1 MTSDHDIFRKKSTQ
15 IFDFLDLNKDGSL
28 SLSEIRKGFE
38 KLNLPVTT
46 RDELLEELEFG
57 QKKSVTKQEFE
68 VYAEKQ
74 YIRVKELFDKLDTSK
89 DSRISF
95 DELTNS
101 IKTFDKDFPLDKE
114 VIQKVFNI
122 VDTNHSGSIDFEEWC
137 EFLILMPKLN
147 IKAVVDYWQAV
158 ITVCDPNEF
167 TLYGIQGRESRPPTA
182 NKSELKHW
190 LANFGAGLFAGVF
203 SRTITAP
210 FERLKFINQVHYKGT
225 DKPPGML
232 TGMKNL
238 YQQDGFKGL
247 FRGNLVTVIRSGPE
261 TSIKLAVFD
270 QCKAMIA
277 QNKSKGLNSFDLFW
291 AGATAG
297 VVSSAVTFPLVVIR
311 TRLAAAPTGT
321 YSGILDTITKMAKSE
336 GMIAPFFK
344 GLQPTILGVIPN
356 SGLNLMTYD
365 VLKRIMIGEGA
376 HAQPA
381 TWKFMFI
388 GGVSALLSSTL
399 LYPTQIVTARL
410 VMQGLMENQGQRKG
424 MIGVTKDIFKLE
436 GFSGFFKGYQ
446 AAIVKIIFGNAVS
459 FGSYEFLKKS
469 VNDYFKN

>member
-1 MTSDHDIFRKKSTQ
+1 MTSDYDIFRGKSTQ
-15 IFDFLDLNKDGSL
+15 VFNFLDLNKDGSL

-38 KLNLPVTT
+38 KLKLPVTT
-46 RDELLEELEFG
+46 RDELIEELQFG
-57 QKKSVTKQEFE
+57 QKQSITKQEFE
-68 VYAEKQ
+68 AYAEKQ
-74 YIRVKELFDKLDTSK
+74 YHRVKELFDKLDTSK
-89 DSRISF
+89 DARISF
-95 DELTNS
+95 DELSNS
-101 IKTFDKDFPLDKE
+101 IKVFDKDFVYDKD

-147 IKAVVDYWQAV
+147 IKAIVDYWQTI

-167 TLYGIQGRESRPPTA
+167 TLYGIQGRESAPHNAT
-182 NKSELKHW
+182 KSEWMKW
-190 LANFGAGLFAGVF
+190 FASFGAGLFAGVF

-210 FERLKFINQVHYKGT
+210 FERLKFINQVQYKGT
-225 DKPPGML
+225 EKPPGIL
-232 TGMKNL
+232 IGMKNL

-247 FRGNLVTVIRSGPE
+247 FRGNLVTIIRSGPE

-270 QCKAMIA
+270 QFKAFLA
-277 QNKSKGLNSFDLFW
+277 KNKTAGLNSLDLFT
-291 AGATAG
+291 AGALAG

-321 YSGILDTITKMAKSE
+321 YNGIIDTVSKMAKAE

-365 VLKRIMIGEGA
+365 ILKRIMIGEDL

-399 LYPTQIVTARL
+399 LYPTQILTSRL
-410 VMQGLMENQGQRKG
+410 VMQGLGDQGQRKG
-424 MIGVTKDIFKLE
+424 MIGVSKDIFKLE

-469 VNDYFKN
+469 VNDYYDK